1 MRSWRWSVVVV
12 IAIAAALPGARA
24 KAEDASASDILALLK
39 VSGTEDAL
47 RPVAAQILESAR
59 RGAEAAARDTGR
71 PVDQEHLRKLAVAF
85 DPDKLLAIVGGVY
98 ARHFDKQEVQDL
110 LAFYRSPTGRKLA
123 LSQGTINREMQEAI
137 QSWVQAQAPAAE
149 KK

>member
-1 MRSWRWSVVVV
+1 MRSRVWSLVVMFAVV
-12 IAIAAALPGARA
+12 AALPAAGAQ
-24 KAEDASASDILALLK
+24 AEDASASEILELLK

-47 RPVAAQILESAR
+47 RPVTAQILESAR
-59 RGAEAAARDTGR
+59 RGAESAAQATGR
-71 PVDQEHLRKLAVAF
+71 PLDQEHLRKLSVAF

-98 ARHFDKQEVQDL
+98 ARHFDKREVQDL

-123 LSQGTINREMQEAI
+123 LSQAAINREMQEAI
-137 QSWVQAQAPAAE
+137 QSWVQAQAPAVE